1 LKIQN
6 RKGFL
11 FFVIAIA
18 IGVQSCSML
27 GKKEFSSM
35 SSIDLAALAE
45 SFPEPAKRALS
56 QNEAQRKQLIETFKK
71 SFSLAQAAEA
81 EGLEKSDKFKRQ
93 LGLTIDS
100 LLATE
105 HKKRNPTVNISKEE
119 ADAYYASHKEEYEA
133 DLKTIFED
141 QPTPP
146 GDDMKEL
153 FKTQW
158 SNVKVLSEKARQSGL
173 EKEQLFAIQVKFR
186 KANMLAEFYRE
197 ELGKRYKLTPE
208 EKTKYIAEHPEA
220 DPEKVKQNA
229 EGILDRVK
237 KGESFEKLFEEV
249 KQDIS
254 KGRGEELGWFSRGGM
269 DPAFETAAFAM
280 KKGETSSEL
289 VKTKFGYHIIRV
301 DDKRTTKQP
310 AAPPNLMAPAPGGAP
325 NPGGSQSNQTV
336 EEVRARHILISTKE
350 ADEFEQRLID
360 EKVKKAMDEAAGKY
374 PVTAPADF
382 AINVQGQD
390 PKGGLVPG
398 NPAPGK

>member
-1 LKIQN
+1 LKIHN

-11 FFVIAIA
+11 FFVIAVLIA
-18 IGVQSCSML
+18 VQSCSL
-27 GKKEFSSM
+27 LSKKEFNSM

-56 QNEAQRKQLIETFKK
+56 QNEGQRKQLIETFKK

-81 EGLEKSDKFKRQ
+81 EGLQNADKFKRQ
-93 LGLTIDS
+93 FGLTIDS

-105 HKKRNPTVNISKEE
+105 HRKRNPNVNISKEE
-119 ADAYYASHKEEYEA
+119 MDAYYASHKEEYEA
-133 DLKTIFED
+133 DFKTIFEG

-146 GDDMKEL
+146 GEDMKER
-153 FKTQW
+153 FKSQW
-158 SNVKVLSEKARQSGL
+158 SNIKVLSEKARQSGL

-186 KANMLAEFYRE
+186 KANMLAEYYTE
-197 ELGKRYKLTPE
+197 ELEKRFKPTPE

-237 KGESFEKLFEEV
+237 KGESFEKLFDEV
-249 KQDIS
+249 NKDRA
-254 KGRGEELGWFSRGGM
+254 KGRGEDLGWFSRGRM
-269 DPAFETAAFAM
+269 DPEFE
-280 KKGETSSEL
+280 KGETSGEL

-310 AAPPNLMAPAPGGAP
+310 AAPPNLMVPAPGGAS
-325 NPGGSQSNQTV
+325 NPGGSQSDQTV

-350 ADEFEQRLID
+350 ADEFEQRLIQ
-360 EKVKKAMDEAAGKY
+360 EKIKKVLDEAEGKY
-374 PVTAPADF
+374 PVNAPADF
-382 AINVQGQD
+382 AINVGGQD
-390 PKGGLVPG
+390 PKGGPVPG
-398 NPAPGK
+398 NPTPGK

>member
-1 LKIQN
+1 
-6 RKGFL
+6 
-11 FFVIAIA
+11 
-18 IGVQSCSML
+18 ML

-93 LGLTIDS
+93 FGLTIDS

-105 HKKRNPTVNISKEE
+105 HKKRNPTINIPKEE
-119 ADAYYASHKEEYEA
+119 TDAYYASHKEEYEA
-133 DLKTIFED
+133 DFKTIFED

-146 GDDMKEL
+146 GEDMKEL
-153 FKTQW
+153 FKSQW

-186 KANMLAEFYRE
+186 KANMLAELYRE
-197 ELGKRYKLTPE
+197 ELGKRFKLTPE

-237 KGESFEKLFEEV
+237 KGESFEKLFDEV
-249 KQDIS
+249 KQDS
-254 KGRGEELGWFSRGGM
+254 AKGRSEELGWFARGRM
-269 DPAFETAAFAM
+269 VPEFETAAFAM

-310 AAPPNLMAPAPGGAP
+310 APPNLMAPAPGGAP
-325 NPGGSQSNQTV
+325 NPGGSQSNQSV

-360 EKVKKAMDEAAGKY
+360 EKVKKFLDEAEGKY
-374 PVTAPADF
+374 PVNAPADF

-390 PKGGLVPG
+390 PKGGPVPG

>member
-6 RKGFL
+6 RKVFL
-11 FFVIAIA
+11 FFVIAILIA
-18 IGVQSCSML
+18 VQSCSL
-27 GKKEFSSM
+27 LSKKEFNSM

-45 SFPEPAKRALS
+45 SFPEQAKRSLS
-56 QNEAQRKQLIETFKK
+56 QNEVQRKQLIDTFKK

-81 EGLEKSDKFKRQ
+81 EGLQNADKFKRQ
-93 LGLTIDS
+93 FGLIIDS
-100 LLATE
+100 LLASE
-105 HKKRNPTVNISKEE
+105 YKKRNPDVNISKEE
-119 ADAYYASHKEEYEA
+119 MDAYFAAHKEE
-133 DLKTIFED
+133 FEVD
-141 QPTPP
+141 FKSITEGQPTPP
-146 GDDMKEL
+146 GEDMKEL
-153 FKTQW
+153 IKSQW
-158 SNVKVLSEKARQSGL
+158 SNIKVLSQKARQSGV

-197 ELGKRYKLTPE
+197 ELEKRFKPTPE

-237 KGESFEKLFEEV
+237 KGESFEKLFDEV
-249 KQDIS
+249 NKDS
-254 KGRGEELGWFSRGGM
+254 AKGRSEDLGWFSRGRM
-269 DPAFETAAFAM
+269 VPEFENAAFAM
-280 KKGETSSEL
+280 KKGETSGEL

-325 NPGGSQSNQTV
+325 NLGASQSNQTV

-350 ADEFEQRLID
+350 ADEFEQRLIQ
-360 EKVKKAMDEAAGKY
+360 EKVKKFMDEAEGKY

-382 AINVQGQD
+382 AINVQAQD
-390 PKGGLVPG
+390 PKGGPVPG